1 MTNHNEESDDATVE
15 PIGEAEAKPESNIS
29 RRGWRGNSARHAEVG
44 SVGGN
49 KVAEDR
55 EHMAEIGKIGGSI
68 VSQNRTHMSE
78 IGRKGGLAR
87 AAAAHAKK
95 TTEATQGE
103 NSKNGIEFL
112 RPK

>member
-1 MTNHNEESDDATVE
+1 MTNHNVDSGDVTVKC
-15 PIGEAEAKPESNIS
+15 IGESGVKPESNIS

-95 TTEATQGE
+95 TTEANQDE
-103 NSKNGIEFL
+103 NS
-112 RPK
+112 